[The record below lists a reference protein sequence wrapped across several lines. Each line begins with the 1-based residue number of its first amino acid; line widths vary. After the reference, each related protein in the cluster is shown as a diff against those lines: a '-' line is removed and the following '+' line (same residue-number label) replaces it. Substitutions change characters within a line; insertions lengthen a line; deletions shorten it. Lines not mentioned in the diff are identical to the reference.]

1 MSKEFTNELDKFEN
15 LLLDWMRTVAIFF
28 IVAIALYHFTPYGK
42 IFTILMFMISIIV
55 MITMIVDYMY
65 RREQLEDESDVRLS
79 LDVLVAAMLLALA
92 LVVIMTVTVIVLPRP
107 KLDDLEPITEHFHFP

>member
-1 MSKEFTNELDKFEN
+1 MSDNFTNEIDKFEN

-42 IFTILMFMISIIV
+42 IFTILMFLISILV
-55 MITMIVDYMY
+55 MVTMIVDYMY
-65 RREQLEDESDVRLS
+65 RRNQLYQESEVRLS
-79 LDVLVAAMLLALA
+79 LDILVMAMILALA
-92 LVVIMTVTVIVLPRP
+92 LVVIMTCYVIVLPSP